1 MDNNVLAALLLQKV
15 LINMTDSYSD
25 RVLAF
30 AGIVQAC
37 QNAQQIAKTGMV
49 DTEALTTS
57 IHSVF
62 MIEAE
67 HCQDIFNAG
76 DHLHRGL
83 QCTKDLLTLSGD
95 SERNELMRYIIGIIQ
110 LERNLH
116 KKPAVLTDV
125 ANGIAKAQQQSEHFS
140 MLHTNVLA
148 SLAGLYSD
156 TLSKLKPRIMINGE
170 QMHLTNPDNANKI
183 RSCLLAAVRAAVLW
197 RQSGGSRLQ
206 LLFSRKRYLT
216 ESKRLLNALN

>member
-1 MDNNVLAALLLQKV
+1 
-15 LINMTDSYSD
+15 MTESYSD

-37 QNAQQIAKTGMV
+37 QCAQQIAKTGMV
-49 DTEALTTS
+49 DTDALTS
-57 IHSVF
+57 CIHSIFV
-62 MIEAE
+62 IDA
-67 HCQDIFNAG
+67 DNVSNIFNAG
-76 DHLHRGL
+76 DQCQHGL
-83 QCTKDLLTLSGD
+83 QSTGELLTRSGNT
-95 SERNELMRYIIGIIQ
+95 ERNELMRYIIGVIQ
-110 LERNLH
+110 LERSLN
-116 KKPAVLTDV
+116 KKPSVLTELS
-125 ANGIAKAQQQSEHFS
+125 NGITKSQQQSEHFS

-170 QMHLTNPDNANKI
+170 QMHLTHPDNANKI

-206 LLFSRKRYLT
+206 LLFSRKLYLT
-216 ESKRLLNALN
+216 ESKRLIKNLN

>member
-1 MDNNVLAALLLQKV
+1 MAG
-15 LINMTDSYSD
+15 SYSD

-37 QNAQQIAKTGMV
+37 QCAQQIAKTGMV
-49 DTEALTTS
+49 DTDALTS
-57 IHSVF
+57 CIHSIFV
-62 MIEAE
+62 IDADNCHE
-67 HCQDIFNAG
+67 IFNQG
-76 DHLHRGL
+76 DHLHQGL
-83 QCTKDLLTLSGD
+83 QCTTELLSFSGN
-95 SERNELMRYIIGIIQ
+95 SQRNELMRYIIAVIQ
-110 LERNLH
+110 LERSLN
-116 KKPAVLTDV
+116 KKPSVLDEV
-125 ANGIAKAQQQSEHFS
+125 RAGITKAQQQSEHFS

-170 QMHLTNPDNANKI
+170 EMHLSHPDNANKI

-216 ESKRLLNALN
+216 EAKNLIKNFN